1 MSAFE
6 QMEREEFLQRLDLR
20 ISVISAFLAT
30 HEKYCCRDLPPKNFK
45 EAQKAIDKINY
56 DLMEQMREIDEK
68 IVKHYDEYREEYR
81 TSKENEQ

>member
-20 ISVISAFLAT
+20 ISAISAFLAT
-30 HEKYCCRDLPPKNFK
+30 HEKYCCINFSPKDFN
-45 EAQKAIDKINY
+45 EAQKKIDKTNY
-56 DLMEQMREIDEK
+56 ELMEQMREIDEK

-81 TSKENEQ
+81 KSKENEQ